1 MMRPVSF
8 ITLALLIISVL
19 STTARAENRQIITQ
33 LELRDRTVKIIS
45 GSHGLNYSVF
55 SQDGTVLDANL
66 NETQL
71 AEKHPELYEKVRPAV
86 AKDASNSE
94 AMLWM
99 GEFPDT
105 SK

>member
-1 MMRPVSF
+1 MMRLVSF

-19 STTARAENRQIITQ
+19 STTAQAENRRIITQ
-33 LELRDRTVKIIS
+33 IELRDRTVKITS
-45 GSHGLNYSVF
+45 GSQGLNYSVF

-71 AEKHPELYEKVRPAV
+71 AERHPELYERVRPAV
-86 AKDASNSE
+86 AKEASSAE

-99 GEFPDT
+99 GEFPDN

>member
-8 ITLALLIISVL
+8 ITLALLIISML
-19 STTARAENRQIITQ
+19 SATARAENRQIITQ
-33 LELRDRTVKIIS
+33 LELRDRIVKITS
-45 GSHGLNYSVF
+45 GSQGLNYSVL

-66 NETQL
+66 NENQL
-71 AEKHPELYEKVRPAV
+71 AEKHPELYERVRPAV
-86 AKDASNSE
+86 AKDTGNSD

-99 GEFPDT
+99 GEFPDN

>member
-1 MMRPVSF
+1 MRPVSF

-19 STTARAENRQIITQ
+19 STTAQAENRRIITQ
-33 LELRDRTVKIIS
+33 LELRDRIVKITS
-45 GSHGLNYSVF
+45 GSQGLIYSVI
-55 SQDGTVLDANL
+55 SPDGTVLDANL

-71 AEKHPELYEKVRPAV
+71 AQKHPELYEKVRPAV
-86 AKDASNSE
+86 AKDANISE

-99 GEFPDT
+99 GEFPDN